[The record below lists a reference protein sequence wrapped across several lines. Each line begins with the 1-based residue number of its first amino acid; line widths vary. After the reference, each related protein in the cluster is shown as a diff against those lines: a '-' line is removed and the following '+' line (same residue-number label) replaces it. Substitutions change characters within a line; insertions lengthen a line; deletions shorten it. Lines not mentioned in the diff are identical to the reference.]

1 MLRSYRVVAFS
12 LAAIA
17 AAQSAFA
24 DPPKAPTAAPKPK
37 QIVLISFDEGS
48 RILRTAVEQGIG
60 PTVKNYY
67 GTDGNMGNALGESFS
82 QQGSLAGMKG
92 TTPLTDLGADFQGRL
107 REIDPNLKD
116 FNYAGETYDAIV
128 ITALAAQA
136 AGTNDANVYK
146 QFVNG
151 ITFGGEKCTDFA
163 ACLEIINNGGNVD
176 YDGISGPLSFTD
188 AGEPA
193 QASFGILQ
201 FGEDNKLDQDA
212 TQYVIAGD
220 EANASTNEG
229 PAYAPAGS
237 TGGPLVIG
245 TLLPLTG
252 NLAFLGP
259 PEVAGARLAVNDIN
273 AAGGVLGQPVQ
284 LIEGDS
290 GDASTD
296 TATQT
301 VDRLLQGG
309 VNAIIGAASSGVSL
323 TVIDR
328 ITGAGVVQF
337 SPANTS
343 DQFTDYNDN
352 GLYFR
357 TAPPD
362 TLQSRALSDLIINDG
377 NNTVGIMALNDPYGT
392 GLMENTRQNLISA
405 GLSEDSIQTLTY
417 DPQAANYDAE
427 VQQMVDFNPDA
438 VVVIGFE
445 ESARIIEGLNS
456 QGIGPQR

>member
-1 MLRSYRVVAFS
+1 MRTRTYARSIAVTSAALVV
-12 LAAIA
+12 L
-17 AAQSAFA
+17 
-24 DPPKAPTAAPKPK
+24 TACGGG
-37 QIVLISFDEGS
+37 SDDEGS
-48 RILRTAVEQGIG
+48 GGSGGDAAGSGEKQVNI
-60 PTVKNYY
+60 Y
-67 GTDGNMGNALGESFS
+67 GTDGNMGNALGEDFS
-82 QQGSLAGMKG
+82 EQGALAGMKG
-92 TTPLTDLGADFQGRL
+92 TTPLTELGSDFTDRL
-107 REIDPNLKD
+107 LEVDPNLQD
-116 FNYAGETYDAIV
+116 YNYAGETYDAV
-128 ITALAAQA
+128 VVTALAAQA
-136 AGTNDANVYK
+136 AGTNDANVFKEYI
-146 QFVNG
+146 NG
-151 ITFGGEKCTDFA
+151 ITVGGEACTDFA

-176 YDGISGPLSFTD
+176 YNGVSGPLSFTD

-193 QASFGILQ
+193 EASFGILQ
-201 FGEDNKLDQDA
+201 FGEDNQLDEDA
-212 TQYVIAGD
+212 TEFVLAGD
-220 EANASTNEG
+220 SANATGDEG
-229 PAYAPAGS
+229 PAYAAPGA
-237 TGGPLVIG
+237 TGEPLVIG

-328 ITGAGVVQF
+328 ITGSGVVQF

-362 TLQSRALSDLIINDG
+362 VLQARALSDLIINDG

-392 GLMENTRQNLISA
+392 GLMENTRENLIAA
-405 GLSEDSIQTLTY
+405 GLAEDSIQTLTY

-427 VQQMVDFNPDA
+427 IQQMVDFAPDA

-445 ESARIIEGLNS
+445 ESARIIESLNS

>member
-1 MLRSYRVVAFS
+1 MRTGI
-12 LAAIA
+12 LARNAAVA
-17 AAQSAFA
+17 AAALLVL
-24 DPPKAPTAAPKPK
+24 TACGGGGEESGGGGDAAGETGGGER
-37 QIVLISFDEGS
+37 QVN
-48 RILRTAVEQGIG
+48 V
-60 PTVKNYY
+60 Y
-67 GTDGNMGNALGESFS
+67 GTDGNMGNALGESFTAP
-82 QQGSLAGMKG
+82 GSLAGMKG
-92 TTPLTDLGADFQGRL
+92 TTPLTDLGSEFTDRL
-107 REIDPNLKD
+107 REIDPNLQD
-116 FNYAGETYDAIV
+116 YNYAGETYDAVIV
-128 ITALAAQA
+128 TALAAQA
-136 AGTNDANVYK
+136 AGTNDANAFK
-146 QFVNG
+146 AFVNG
-151 ITFGGEKCTDFA
+151 MTVGGEACTDFA

-193 QASFGILQ
+193 EASFGILQ
-201 FGEDNKLDQDA
+201 FGEDNQLDEDA
-212 TQYVIAGD
+212 TDFVLAGD
-220 EANASTNEG
+220 SANATSDEG
-229 PAYAPAGS
+229 PAYAAPGA
-237 TGGPLVIG
+237 TGEPLVIG

-328 ITGAGVVQF
+328 ITGSGVVQF

-362 TLQSRALSDLIINDG
+362 VLQARALSDLIINDG

-392 GLMENTRQNLISA
+392 GLMENTRENLIAA
-405 GLSEDSIQTLTY
+405 GLAEDSIQTLTY

-427 VQQMVDFNPDA
+427 IQQMVDFAPDA

-445 ESARIIEGLNS
+445 ESARIIESLNS

>member
-1 MLRSYRVVAFS
+1 VAPRPAEG
-12 LAAIA
+12 AA
-17 AAQSAFA
+17 S
-24 DPPKAPTAAPKPK
+24 
-37 QIVLISFDEGS
+37 VN
-48 RILRTAVEQGIG
+48 V
-60 PTVKNYY
+60 Y

-82 QQGSLAGMKG
+82 QPGSLAGMKG

-229 PAYAPAGS
+229 PAYAPAGT

>member
-1 MLRSYRVVAFS
+1 MRTGI
-12 LAAIA
+12 LARNAAVA
-17 AAQSAFA
+17 AAALLVLTACGGGGGDSGGGDSAA
-24 DPPKAPTAAPKPK
+24 GGGGGERN
-37 QIVLISFDEGS
+37 VN
-48 RILRTAVEQGIG
+48 V
-60 PTVKNYY
+60 Y

-92 TTPLTDLGADFQGRL
+92 TTPLTDLGADFQDRL
-107 REIDPNLKD
+107 REIDPNLQD
-116 FNYAGETYDAIV
+116 FNYAGETYDAV
-128 ITALAAQA
+128 VVTALAAQA
-136 AGTNDANVYK
+136 AGTNDANVFK
-146 QFVNG
+146 ELVNG

-212 TQYVIAGD
+212 TEYVIAGD
-220 EANASTNEG
+220 EANASTDEG
-229 PAYAPAGS
+229 PAYAPAGA
-237 TGGPLVIG
+237 TGEPLVIG

-309 VNAIIGAASSGVSL
+309 ANAIIGAASSGVSL

-328 ITGAGVVQF
+328 ITGSGVVQF

-362 TLQSRALSDLIINDG
+362 TLQARALSDLIINDG

-392 GLMENTRQNLISA
+392 GLMENTRQNLIAA
-405 GLSEDSIQTLTY
+405 GLAEDSIQTLTY

-427 VQQMVDFNPDA
+427 IQQMVDFAPDA

>member
-1 MLRSYRVVAFS
+1 MRTGI
-12 LAAIA
+12 LARNAAVA
-17 AAQSAFA
+17 AAALLVLTACGGGGDDSGGGGDSAA
-24 DPPKAPTAAPKPK
+24 GGGGGERN
-37 QIVLISFDEGS
+37 VN
-48 RILRTAVEQGIG
+48 V
-60 PTVKNYY
+60 Y

-92 TTPLTDLGADFQGRL
+92 TTPLTDLGADFQDRL
-107 REIDPNLKD
+107 REIDPNLQD
-116 FNYAGETYDAIV
+116 FNYAGETYDAV
-128 ITALAAQA
+128 VVTALAAQA
-136 AGTNDANVYK
+136 AGTNDANVFK
-146 QFVNG
+146 ELVNG

-163 ACLEIINNGGNVD
+163 ACLEVINNGGNVD

-212 TQYVIAGD
+212 TEYVIAGD
-220 EANASTNEG
+220 EANASTDEG
-229 PAYAPAGS
+229 PAYAPAGA
-237 TGGPLVIG
+237 TGEPLVIG

-252 NLAFLGP
+252 SLAFLGP
-259 PEVAGARLAVNDIN
+259 PEVAGVKLALQDIN
-273 AAGGVLGQPVQ
+273 SAGGSLGQPVQ
-284 LIEGDS
+284 LVEGDS

-309 VNAIIGAASSGVSL
+309 ANAIIGAASSGVSL

-328 ITGAGVVQF
+328 ITGSGVVQF

-362 TLQSRALSDLIINDG
+362 TLQARALSDLIINDG

-392 GLMENTRQNLISA
+392 GLMENTRQNLIAA
-405 GLSEDSIQTLTY
+405 GLAEDSIQTLTY

-427 VQQMVDFNPDA
+427 IQQMVDFAPDA

>member
-1 MLRSYRVVAFS
+1 MRTGI
-12 LAAIA
+12 LARNAAVA
-17 AAQSAFA
+17 AAALLVL
-24 DPPKAPTAAPKPK
+24 TACGGGGE
-37 QIVLISFDEGS
+37 EGGGGGDAAGETGGGE
-48 RILRTAVEQGIG
+48 RQVN
-60 PTVKNYY
+60 VY
-67 GTDGNMGNALGESFS
+67 GTDGNMGNALGESFT
-82 QQGSLAGMKG
+82 QQGALAGMKG
-92 TTPLTDLGADFQGRL
+92 TTPLTDLGSEFTDRL
-107 REIDPNLKD
+107 REIDPNLQD
-116 FNYAGETYDAIV
+116 YNYAGETYDAV
-128 ITALAAQA
+128 VVTALAAQA
-136 AGTNDANVYK
+136 AGTNDANVFK
-146 QFVNG
+146 EFVNG
-151 ITFGGEKCTDFA
+151 ITVGGEACTDFA

-176 YDGISGPLSFTD
+176 YNGVSGPLSFTD

-193 QASFGILQ
+193 EASFGILQ
-201 FGEDNKLDQDA
+201 FGEDNQLDEGA
-212 TQYVIAGD
+212 TDYVLAGD
-220 EANASTNEG
+220 SANATSDEG
-229 PAYAPAGS
+229 PAYAAPGA
-237 TGGPLVIG
+237 TGEPLVIG

-357 TAPPD
+357 SAPPD
-362 TLQSRALSDLIINDG
+362 TLQARALSDLIINDG

-392 GLMENTRQNLISA
+392 GLMENTRQNLIAA
-405 GLSEDSIQTLTY
+405 GLAEDSIQTLTY

-427 VQQMVDFNPDA
+427 IQQMVDFAPDA

>member
-1 MLRSYRVVAFS
+1 MRTGI
-12 LAAIA
+12 LARNAAVA
-17 AAQSAFA
+17 AAALLVLTACGGGGESGSGGGSAA
-24 DPPKAPTAAPKPK
+24 GGGGGERK
-37 QIVLISFDEGS
+37 VN
-48 RILRTAVEQGIG
+48 V
-60 PTVKNYY
+60 Y

-146 QFVNG
+146 EFVNG

-163 ACLEIINNGGNVD
+163 ACLEIIKNGGNVD

-220 EANASTNEG
+220 EANASTDEG
-229 PAYAPAGS
+229 PAYAPAGA

-259 PEVAGARLAVNDIN
+259 PEVAGARLAVNDVN